1 MMRLTVL
8 AVLLALVASASA
20 TSTWADIQK
29 VVAAGAT
36 GEFSHGPEL
45 IYGGEEWNGDK
56 TVLRSTN
63 SYAAK
68 SVITGKDSYYPQGLP
83 QTLKTPYLVPDS
95 THPKLAFWYAPAPS
109 PEQGST
115 CQVAAR
121 FETKCA
127 KHANL
132 RPLHLP
138 GTHRTSLSRTA
149 RQMATG
155 SESGRT
161 WPTSATRW
169 RCH

>member
-1 MMRLTVL
+1 MSGLAAAQLACRHSSSGVMMRFTVL
-8 AVLLALVASASA
+8 AVLLALVAGASA

-68 SVITGKDSYYPQGLP
+68 SVITGKDSYYPLGLP
-83 QTLKTPYLVPDS
+83 ETLKTPYLVPDS

-121 FETKCA
+121 LETKCA
-127 KHANL
+127 KMLTRDRCFCQVH
-132 RPLHLP
+132 
-138 GTHRTSLSRTA
+138 
-149 RQMATG
+149 TG
-155 SESGRT
+155 RL
-161 WPTSATRW
+161 
-169 RCH
+169 